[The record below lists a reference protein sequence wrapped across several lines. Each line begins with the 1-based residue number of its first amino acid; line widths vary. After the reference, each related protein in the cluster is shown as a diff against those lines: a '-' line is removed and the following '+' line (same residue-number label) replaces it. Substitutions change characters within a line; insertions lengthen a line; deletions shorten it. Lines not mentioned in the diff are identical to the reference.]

1 MENQLVAGGIS
12 AIISIATSVA
22 TNTLFT
28 KSVDEIDK
36 ALKSDNPDL
45 QAFGKNEAKLK
56 RLSSERRLKIHE
68 FFPGLVKTSI
78 GEKICTEFVEGLND
92 LSEEQKS
99 DIRNRSIRL
108 AESDIHLTLNNVSV
122 ANDILE
128 EIQKV
133 DDKLLSDM
141 FNELL
146 ISNFDSNLKEK
157 NYRVYLNILKDLSP
171 DCANIFNEL
180 HINQKALMYPQKIIS
195 DKLII

>member
-146 ISNFDSNLKEK
+146 ISNFDSNL
-157 NYRVYLNILKDLSP
+157 
-171 DCANIFNEL
+171 
-180 HINQKALMYPQKIIS
+180 
-195 DKLII
+195 